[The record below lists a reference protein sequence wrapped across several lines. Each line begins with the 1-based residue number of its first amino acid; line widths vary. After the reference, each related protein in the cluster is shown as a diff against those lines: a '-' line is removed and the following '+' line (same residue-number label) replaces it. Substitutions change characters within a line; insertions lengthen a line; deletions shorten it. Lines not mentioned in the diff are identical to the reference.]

1 MAHRE
6 EELRTKDKKQ
16 IDHIYRILKKYVL
29 YVGAD
34 IRDVTSTGKES
45 RIEWITS
52 VFNNR
57 TVLKEIISD
66 VTINEYC
73 CIEKEQIDDW
83 GGMYNYGYYWVL
95 LGLLNTV
102 YDEDSAEF
110 FAYFIR
116 PLADLFEVEGED
128 LYKELGLR
136 ATVNSTVCAMVNL
149 YGIVSFE
156 KAYDIF
162 CHVTSLGE
170 KISYNRFMEIAVRFS
185 DFRKEYN
192 ICVYMNSFVSAD
204 YLEVKS
210 LHEIQKITPKPEYYE
225 LVCKQGDKPF
235 YTDFNIEKLLKYAA
249 PGSFEINSYID
260 DFMLFLSDT
269 FNRPDKD
276 IFEITDMVCKAC
288 IDENG
293 INFIFELLQ
302 NKGFSSKSQKIQKLM
317 VKHIMQIK
325 NNVRLRTNRG
335 FTINELRA
343 ISYDA
348 TICCSNL

>member
-116 PLADLFEVEGED
+116 PLADLFEVEGEV

-162 CHVTSLGE
+162 CHVTSLGV
-170 KISYNRFMEIAVRFS
+170 KINYKRFMEIAVRFS
-185 DFRKEYN
+185 DF
-192 ICVYMNSFVSAD
+192 
-204 YLEVKS
+204 
-210 LHEIQKITPKPEYYE
+210 
-225 LVCKQGDKPF
+225 
-235 YTDFNIEKLLKYAA
+235 
-249 PGSFEINSYID
+249 
-260 DFMLFLSDT
+260 
-269 FNRPDKD
+269 
-276 IFEITDMVCKAC
+276 
-288 IDENG
+288 
-293 INFIFELLQ
+293 
-302 NKGFSSKSQKIQKLM
+302 
-317 VKHIMQIK
+317 
-325 NNVRLRTNRG
+325 
-335 FTINELRA
+335 
-343 ISYDA
+343 
-348 TICCSNL
+348 